1 MKREDCKL
9 GMRVLA
15 VAPCDGLNGLVGKF
29 GTIRVIRYSEPCIGV
44 EFDSPF
50 KGGHSLD
57 GVLPRDSSRGRWC
70 ESKSLESID
79 GVHISIDS
87 DGIKTDI
94 HAAINGRVVDKTV
107 RVASGDTPN
116 SYVGALMALNKAF
129 GVHLGRAKTGEN
141 VIVINPI
148 HTYDYSLGD
157 VVRMENDEEGTLIN
171 NATPVMLFAEEYA
184 IIDDISMICNPGK
197 TRKAVCVS
205 VDKSGSPF
213 VVGNVYVVDQDNTIS
228 VAGRKTYLVPL
239 NSSRENWL
247 VDAGKNKFIVIN
259 EDGKNA
265 D

>member
-1 MKREDCKL
+1 
-9 GMRVLA
+9 
-15 VAPCDGLNGLVGKF
+15 
-29 GTIRVIRYSEPCIGV
+29 
-44 EFDSPF
+44 
-50 KGGHSLD
+50 
-57 GVLPRDSSRGRWC
+57 
-70 ESKSLESID
+70 
-79 GVHISIDS
+79 
-87 DGIKTDI
+87 
-94 HAAINGRVVDKTV
+94 
-107 RVASGDTPN
+107 
-116 SYVGALMALNKAF
+116 
-129 GVHLGRAKTGEN
+129 
-141 VIVINPI
+141 
-148 HTYDYSLGD
+148 
-157 VVRMENDEEGTLIN
+157 
-171 NATPVMLFAEEYA
+171 MLFAEEYA